1 MNLFIQN
8 DERTEMDN
16 IQLELDEIDT
26 EILTM
31 GVAMLMRY
39 TEERIERHRNHKDYS
54 MDKLFAK
61 MEMLA
66 RTGDLWV
73 RLQKAQ
79 GTTQEE
85 IALFLREAGN
95 E

>member
-8 DERTEMDN
+8 DERTKMD
-16 IQLELDEIDT
+16 IQLELDEIDA

-39 TEERIERHRNHKDYS
+39 TEERIEHHRNHKDYS

-79 GTTQEE
+79 GATQEE

-95 E
+95 A

>member
-1 MNLFIQN
+1 MNQTPFEI
-8 DERTEMDN
+8 
-16 IQLELDEIDT
+16 DEIDT

-95 E
+95 A